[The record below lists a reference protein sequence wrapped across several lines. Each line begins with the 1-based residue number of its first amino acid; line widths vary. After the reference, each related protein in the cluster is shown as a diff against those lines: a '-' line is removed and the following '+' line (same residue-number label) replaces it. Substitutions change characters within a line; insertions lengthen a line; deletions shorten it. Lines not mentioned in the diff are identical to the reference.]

1 MVIVVTF
8 NIKAVNIKTLISLI
22 SNAKFIIANDT
33 GPAHI
38 ASHLDKKGL
47 VLFGSHTSAKK
58 VSIENYNFKAL
69 SVKDLKNLNVQTVL
83 NQVKSQLN

>member
-1 MVIVVTF
+1 M
-8 NIKAVNIKTLISLI
+8 SLI

-47 VLFGSHTSAKK
+47 VLFGSHTSAEK
-58 VSIENYNFKAL
+58 VSIENYNFKTLTVKNIKDL
-69 SVKDLKNLNVQTVL
+69 SVEFVL
-83 NQVKSQLN
+83 NKIKSRLD